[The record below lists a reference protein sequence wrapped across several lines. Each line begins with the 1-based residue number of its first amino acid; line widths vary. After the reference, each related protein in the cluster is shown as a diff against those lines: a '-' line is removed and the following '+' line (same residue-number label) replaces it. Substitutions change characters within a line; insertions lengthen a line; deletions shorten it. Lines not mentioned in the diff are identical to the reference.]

1 MKAPYAIKVK
11 IIEKNNR
18 KVKIRL
24 MQANREMSVP
34 TKAFTQRCERGLY
47 DVVNPALMDSII

>member
-1 MKAPYAIKVK
+1 MQVPYAIKVK

-34 TKAFTQRCERGLY
+34 TQAFNQRCERGLY
-47 DVVNPALMDSII
+47 DVINPSLLESDI